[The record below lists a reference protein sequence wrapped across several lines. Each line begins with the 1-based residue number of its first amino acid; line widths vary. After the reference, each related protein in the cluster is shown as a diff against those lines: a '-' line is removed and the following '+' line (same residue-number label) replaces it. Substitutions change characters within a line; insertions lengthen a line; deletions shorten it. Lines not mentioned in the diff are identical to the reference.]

1 MNFSDLQFNT
11 HPTGNGIA
19 ARQFFANGYGLS
31 VVRFSGSYGYKD
43 GLYEAAILKGTED
56 DYELCYDTCIADDV
70 IGRLTEPEVEVLLSQ
85 VENLSN

>member
-19 ARQFFANGYGLS
+19 ARQFFDNGYGLS
-31 VVRFSGSYGYKD
+31 VVRFRGSYGYED
-43 GLYEAAILKGTED
+43 GLYEAAVLKGTED
-56 DYELCYDTCIADDV
+56 DYDLCYDTPIADDV
-70 IGRLTEPEVEVLLSQ
+70 IGRLTEPEVEVLLTQ